1 MDQHFN
7 WIFRFQPLISTYY
20 KADQPTLWPIPLLF
34 LQKLVYYDAQ
44 FRLFYG
50 VNSSINVL
58 LPSCNLVSVKTWK
71 AVYNFYINYESIYSC
86 LKDTKLGCRHS
97 SVDSSVPTILL
108 PWVQIPNKPSMLL
121 FFIVKFVLYLS
132 CEKNEN
138 KIFSYNI
145 FANTKST
152 FGLLKNQVKILEAA
166 FSVCWNMCQ
175 CFLHILSESVLNRIP
190 RIYLLGT
197 LTLVYH
203 NMCLNFLVNE
213 SQICSS
219 FLRQF
224 MLN

>member
-138 KIFSYNI
+138 K
-145 FANTKST
+145 TKKESGFGRFLKKHKT
-152 FGLLKNQVKILEAA
+152 PNCMCTLSIKLPRNEFVPGLFLFIFGLLNQI
-166 FSVCWNMCQ
+166 MQ
-175 CFLHILSESVLNRIP
+175 
-190 RIYLLGT
+190 T
-197 LTLVYH
+197 
-203 NMCLNFLVNE
+203 
-213 SQICSS
+213 
-219 FLRQF
+219 
-224 MLN
+224 